1 MGGIDL
7 ELRMVMKKM
16 TNFIFNKCKHIKQIS
31 WQVVSTINNL
41 KQDLC

>member
-16 TNFIFNKCKHIKQIS
+16 TNFVFNKSKHI
-31 WQVVSTINNL
+31 QVV
-41 KQDLC
+41 

>member
-16 TNFIFNKCKHIKQIS
+16 TNFVSNKCKHI
-31 WQVVSTINNL
+31 QVVSIIDNL
-41 KQDLC
+41 KQDLR

>member
-16 TNFIFNKCKHIKQIS
+16 TNFVFNKCKHI
-31 WQVVSTINNL
+31 QVVSIIDNL
-41 KQDLC
+41 KQDLG

>member
-16 TNFIFNKCKHIKQIS
+16 TNFVFNKCKHIKKIHDKLSQPL
-31 WQVVSTINNL
+31 TT
-41 KQDLC
+41 

>member
-16 TNFIFNKCKHIKQIS
+16 TNFVFNKCKHIKKNFTTS
-31 WQVVSTINNL
+31 CFNH
-41 KQDLC
+41 